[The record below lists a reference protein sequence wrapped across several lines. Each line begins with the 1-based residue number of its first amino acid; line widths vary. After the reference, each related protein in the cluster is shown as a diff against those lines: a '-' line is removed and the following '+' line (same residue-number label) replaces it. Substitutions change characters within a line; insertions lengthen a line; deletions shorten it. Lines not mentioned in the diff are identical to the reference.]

1 MSLRVLNYFSD
12 KYSRIGKEVGK
23 AMGGQVLEYEAKDI
37 KREGIREGIKE
48 GINEGIALL
57 KEMFETGM
65 IDEKTLEY
73 YMENVDRKCT
83 K

>member
-1 MSLRVLNYFSD
+1 
-12 KYSRIGKEVGK
+12 
-23 AMGGQVLEYEAKDI
+23 MGGQVLEYEAKDI

-73 YMENVDRKCT
+73 YMENVDKKTR
-83 K
+83 